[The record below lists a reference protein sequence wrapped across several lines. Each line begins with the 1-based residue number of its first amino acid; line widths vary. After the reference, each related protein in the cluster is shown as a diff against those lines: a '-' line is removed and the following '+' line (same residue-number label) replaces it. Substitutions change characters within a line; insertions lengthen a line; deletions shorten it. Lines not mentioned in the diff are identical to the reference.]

1 MFSHQASAHCWC
13 DALLNVH
20 LMSPSAWSDAGSSQR
35 ADQTSFCSAARRLN
49 QVLCASRSIFSRLCR
64 PCPGSSNTTTTR
76 PAARKRACGWKEAF
90 VRPDDCESL
99 YWQRKPGVKWCDAAE
114 RPPLWP
120 RIKLWQERRPWQI
133 PTAGRSGEFCMN
145 SGVIQSV
152 ATRWLAFWVDS
163 PPALSHSQGQSVSS
177 QQSVSVLGFVWVEK
191 VTSALRDVL
200 THFHIYTRQNK
211 EMVWSQRQKWRIIV
225 KVCPLKSP
233 LFKDFHMFIWC
244 HFHLLPTFYSG
255 KEIRALL
262 WDCDFILVSQFCH
275 EVLHIVEYLAEF
287 GLMFS
292 TTVCHFWVFTCS
304 FRSENG
310 LKMRVV
316 FQRRCLL
323 SQGFLASHL
332 DCCLVRNRK

>member
-20 LMSPSAWSDAGSSQR
+20 LMSPSAWSDAGSSQC

-76 PAARKRACGWKEAF
+76 PAARKRACGWNEAF

-120 RIKLWQERRPWQI
+120 RIKLRQERRPWQI

-225 KVCPLKSP
+225 KVSPLKSP
-233 LFKDFHMFIWC
+233 LFK
-244 HFHLLPTFYSG
+244 T
-255 KEIRALL
+255 
-262 WDCDFILVSQFCH
+262 
-275 EVLHIVEYLAEF
+275 
-287 GLMFS
+287 
-292 TTVCHFWVFTCS
+292 FTCLFDAIFICCQCFIPVKKSGVYCEIVNLFWFHS
-304 FRSENG
+304 FVMKCCTSLNTWQSLDSCFLRLSVTSECLHAASD
-310 LKMRVV
+310 LKM
-316 FQRRCLL
+316 
-323 SQGFLASHL
+323 
-332 DCCLVRNRK
+332 D

>member
-1 MFSHQASAHCWC
+1 MFSHQTSAHCWC

-20 LMSPSAWSDAGSSQR
+20 LMSPSAWSDAGSSQH

-76 PAARKRACGWKEAF
+76 PAARKRACGWNEAF

-120 RIKLWQERRPWQI
+120 RIKLRQERRPWQI

-191 VTSALRDVL
+191 VTSARRDVL

-233 LFKDFHMFIWC
+233 RFKDFHMFIWR
-244 HFHLLPTFYSG
+244 HFHLLPMFYSG
-255 KEIRALL
+255 KEIRGLL
-262 WDCDFILVSQFCH
+262 WDCEFYFGFT
-275 EVLHIVEYLAEF
+275 VLSWSAAHRWIPGRVW
-287 GLMFS
+287 
-292 TTVCHFWVFTCS
+292 THVFYDCLS
-304 FRSENG
+304 
-310 LKMRVV
+310 
-316 FQRRCLL
+316 LL
-323 SQGFLASHL
+323 SVYMQLQIWKWIKDEGCVSAEVCALPGLSSITFRLL
-332 DCCLVRNRK
+332 PC

>member
-1 MFSHQASAHCWC
+1 MFSHRTSAHCWC

-20 LMSPSAWSDAGSSQR
+20 LMSPSAWSDAGSSQH

-76 PAARKRACGWKEAF
+76 PAARKRACGWNEAF

-120 RIKLWQERRPWQI
+120 RIKLRQERRPWQI

-225 KVCPLKSP
+225 NVSPLKAP
-233 LFKDFHMFIWC
+233 LFKTFTCLFDAIFIC
-244 HFHLLPTFYSG
+244 CQ
-255 KEIRALL
+255 R
-262 WDCDFILVSQFCH
+262 FILVKKSGVYCEIVNLFWFHSFVMKCCTSLNTWQSFDSCFLRLSVTS
-275 EVLHIVEYLAEF
+275 ECLHAA
-287 GLMFS
+287 S
-292 TTVCHFWVFTCS
+292 D
-304 FRSENG
+304 
-310 LKMRVV
+310 LKM
-316 FQRRCLL
+316 
-323 SQGFLASHL
+323 
-332 DCCLVRNRK
+332 D